1 VDHAATTA
9 SCPSCGAEC
18 PAAGTR
24 CTSCGFALVDD
35 ARGRERRGGG
45 RTPRPAGSGSGL
57 PWIVA
62 LAAAIA
68 AVVGVVVVLFSGGAG
83 GSPAGVERAPPPAPV
98 PALEAER
105 RLELRFGGMS
115 DDETAAVRCPYPIEP
130 RQLVRCEL
138 RYADGIARAM
148 LVRINPSGAL
158 DAAIP
163 YPATIRREIG
173 LTRRAGPQ
181 GPPGPRSGGR

>member
-1 VDHAATTA
+1 V
-9 SCPSCGAEC
+9 
-18 PAAGTR
+18 
-24 CTSCGFALVDD
+24 V
-35 ARGRERRGGG
+35 
-45 RTPRPAGSGSGL
+45 
-57 PWIVA
+57 
-62 LAAAIA
+62 
-68 AVVGVVVVLFSGGAG
+68 AVVVILFTGGTGGAP
-83 GSPAGVERAPPPAPV
+83 SEVESTRPPAPV

-115 DDETAAVRCPYPIEP
+115 DDETAAVRCPYRIEA

-148 LVRINPSGAL
+148 LVRLTPAGEL

-181 GPPGPRSGGR
+181 GPPRPRPGGR

>member
-1 VDHAATTA
+1 VDHAATIA
-9 SCPSCGAEC
+9 SCPSCGADC

-57 PWIVA
+57 PWVVA
-62 LAAAIA
+62 LASAIA
-68 AVVGVVVVLFSGGAG
+68 AVVAVLVVLFSSGAG
-83 GSPAGVERAPPPAPV
+83 GSPADVERAPPPAPV
-98 PALEAER
+98 PAPEAER
-105 RLELRFGGMS
+105 RLELRFGG
-115 DDETAAVRCPYPIEP
+115 EPAAVRCPYPIEP

-138 RYADGIARAM
+138 RYADGIERAM
-148 LVRINPSGAL
+148 LVRLTPSGAL

-173 LTRRAGPQ
+173 LTRRAGLP
-181 GPPGPRSGGR
+181 GPPVPRPGGR